1 MLRQHREIR
10 QRIQMVVDA
19 GLLYLSLYLAH
30 ALRSHWQFEVL
41 GGTREIFP
49 FDDYQML
56 GLLILPVGPLALRV
70 GGLYQRAWVA
80 ERLATAWALLRGCSI
95 LVITLILLLWLIR
108 GTHEIARSVLV
119 FFGAISFSV
128 LWVKE
133 EVVSRWRGRHG
144 ANGRAKPRIIIA
156 GPPAE
161 TTALARELEGAHGED
176 FEVAACLDLNI
187 SPVELLVELMHQ
199 HSPNG
204 VLLAAQ
210 HTMFG
215 QIEQAIAL
223 CEREGVEVWLLA
235 DFFKPQISKT
245 SVGLLLG
252 RPVLFYRSTPASVW
266 PLFAK
271 QAMDSVGAFVLLVG
285 LSPLLLA
292 VALGIRLTAR
302 GPVLFRQQRSGLNG
316 RPFTMLKFR
325 SMVTNAE
332 QLRHE
337 LEALNEMSGPVF
349 KVTDD
354 PRITSFGRFLRK
366 YSLDE
371 LPQLWN
377 VLTGDMSLVGP
388 RPLPVAEVER
398 FDDPAHRRR
407 LSVKPGLTCLW
418 QISGRSHVRDFQEWV
433 KLDLQY
439 IDNWSLW
446 LDLSILLRTLPVV
459 ISGAGAK

>member
-10 QRIQMVVDA
+10 QRIHVVVDA
-19 GLLYLSLYLAH
+19 GLLFLSFYLAH
-30 ALRSHWQFEVL
+30 ALRRYWQFEVF
-41 GGTREIFP
+41 GGVREIGAFA
-49 FDDYQML
+49 DYQML
-56 GLLILPVGPLALRV
+56 GVLILPLGPLVLRLA
-70 GGLYQRAWVA
+70 GFYHRPWMA
-80 ERLATAWALLRGCSI
+80 ERLQTAWALLRGCAL

-108 GTHEIARSVLV
+108 STHDIARSVLM
-119 FFGAISFSV
+119 FFGAISFGV
-128 LWVKE
+128 LLLKE
-133 EVVSRWRGRHG
+133 ELVLRWRRHRT
-144 ANGRAKPRIIIA
+144 NGRAKPRIILV
-156 GPPAE
+156 GPPVD
-161 TTALARELEGAHGED
+161 TAAPARELQGAHGED
-176 FEVAACLDLNI
+176 FEVAASLDLNT
-187 SPVELLVELMHQ
+187 SSVDRLVELMHQ

-215 QIEQAIAL
+215 QIEQAIAI

-245 SVGLLLG
+245 SVGLFLG
-252 RPVLFYRSTPASVW
+252 RPVLFYRSAPTSVW

-271 QAMDSVGAFVLLVG
+271 QAMDLAGALLLFVG

-292 VALGIRLTAR
+292 VALGIRLSSR
-302 GPVLFRQQRSGLNG
+302 GPILFRQQRSGLNG

-325 SMVTNAE
+325 SMVSDAE

-337 LEALNEMSGPVF
+337 LESLNEMTGPVF
-349 KVTDD
+349 KVTGD
-354 PRITSFGRFLRK
+354 PRITPFGRFLRK

-388 RPLPVAEVER
+388 RPLPVAEVKR

-418 QISGRSHVRDFQEWV
+418 QISGRSHVRDFKEWV

-459 ISGAGAK
+459 ISGTGAK

>member
-1 MLRQHREIR
+1 MLRPHREIR
-10 QRIQMVVDA
+10 QQIQVLVDA
-19 GLLYLSLYLAH
+19 ALFYLSFYLAH
-30 ALRSHWQFEVL
+30 ALRLRWQFEVL
-41 GGTREIFP
+41 GGAREIRP

-56 GLLILPVGPLALRV
+56 GLLILPLGPLALRV
-70 GGLYQRAWVA
+70 SGFYHRPWVA
-80 ERLATAWALLRGCSI
+80 ERLATGWALLRGCVV
-95 LVITLILLLWLIR
+95 LVVTLIFLLWLIR
-108 GTHEIARSVLV
+108 GTHDIARSVLV
-119 FFGAISFSV
+119 FFGVISFTLLS
-128 LWVKE
+128 LKE
-133 EVVSRWRGRHG
+133 ELLTRWRRGRRS
-144 ANGRAKPRIIIA
+144 NGRVRPRIILA

-161 TTALARELEGAHGED
+161 TGALARELQGVHGED
-176 FEVAACLDLNI
+176 FEVAATVDLNTT
-187 SPVELLVELMHQ
+187 SVERLVELMHQ

-215 QIEQAIAL
+215 QIEQAIAV

-235 DFFKPQISKT
+235 DFFKTQISKT
-245 SVGLLLG
+245 SVGLFLG
-252 RPVLFYRSTPASVW
+252 RPVLLYRSVPASVW
-266 PLFAK
+266 PLFVK
-271 QAMDSVGAFVLLVG
+271 QAMDSLGAMVLLLV
-285 LSPLLLA
+285 LSPLMLA
-292 VALGIRLTAR
+292 VALGIRLTSR

-325 SMVTNAE
+325 SMVTDAE

-354 PRITSFGRFLRK
+354 PRITAFGRFLRK

-377 VLTGDMSLVGP
+377 VLAGDMSLVGP
-388 RPLPVAEVER
+388 RPLPVTEVQR

-418 QISGRSHVRDFQEWV
+418 QISGRSHVTDFQEWV

-459 ISGAGAK
+459 ISGSGAK